1 MTKIKQ
7 VLMKRDGL
15 TSVEADIL
23 IQECKDAL
31 DDYLANGELDLAE
44 EVCDEYFELEPDFLT
59 ELI

>member
-1 MTKIKQ
+1 VTKIKQ

>member
-1 MTKIKQ
+1 MATIKQ

-31 DDYLANGELDLAE
+31 ADYLANGELDLAE
-44 EVCDEYFELEPDFLT
+44 EVCDEYFGLEPDFLT
-59 ELI
+59 ELL